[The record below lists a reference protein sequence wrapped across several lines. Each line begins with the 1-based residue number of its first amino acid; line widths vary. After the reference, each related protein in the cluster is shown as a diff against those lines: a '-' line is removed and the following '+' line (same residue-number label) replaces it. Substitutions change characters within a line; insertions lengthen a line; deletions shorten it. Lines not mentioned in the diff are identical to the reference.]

1 MKNEM
6 KIHKLNLKT
15 GQYAILAFLFILILS
30 YIGFPRMFFSSDEII
45 ENEEFGEVV
54 DWHKGD
60 GYLVVLTKNPDENVG
75 TFIFEKK
82 IANFYSKVPSF
93 KSKLS
98 NASYENVSVSFK
110 GRNLFIEFG
119 ENKEAGSVEVIYSWV
134 YARDMLYENGYF
146 LRVSDDK
153 IDPDYD
159 HYDRPDDPKQKI
171 VYETRLRDENGAAF
185 EMTPVVYMQ

>member
-60 GYLVVLTKNPDENVG
+60 GYLVILTKNPDENVG
-75 TFIFEKK
+75 IFIFEKK
-82 IANFYSKVPSF
+82 IANFF
-93 KSKLS
+93 
-98 NASYENVSVSFK
+98 F
-110 GRNLFIEFG
+110 
-119 ENKEAGSVEVIYSWV
+119 
-134 YARDMLYENGYF
+134 
-146 LRVSDDK
+146 
-153 IDPDYD
+153 
-159 HYDRPDDPKQKI
+159 PKDLNI
-171 VYETRLRDENGAAF
+171 VCPTYWSA
-185 EMTPVVYMQ
+185 

>member
-60 GYLVVLTKNPDENVG
+60 
-75 TFIFEKK
+75 
-82 IANFYSKVPSF
+82 
-93 KSKLS
+93 
-98 NASYENVSVSFK
+98 
-110 GRNLFIEFG
+110 
-119 ENKEAGSVEVIYSWV
+119 
-134 YARDMLYENGYF
+134 
-146 LRVSDDK
+146 
-153 IDPDYD
+153 
-159 HYDRPDDPKQKI
+159 
-171 VYETRLRDENGAAF
+171 
-185 EMTPVVYMQ
+185 

>member
-1 MKNEM
+1 M
-6 KIHKLNLKT
+6 KIHKLKLKT
-15 GQYAILAFLFILILS
+15 GQYAILAFLLFILILS
-30 YIGFPRMFFSSDEII
+30 YIVFPRMFFSRDEIL

-54 DWHKGD
+54 DWHKGN
-60 GYLVVLTKNPDENVG
+60 GYLVVLTKNPDEKVC

-82 IANFYSKVPSF
+82 IADFYSKVPSF

-98 NASYENVSVSFK
+98 NASYENVSVPFK
-110 GRNLFIEFG
+110 GHNLFIEFG
-119 ENKEAGSVEVIYSWV
+119 ENKEAGSVEVIYSGV

-146 LRVSDDK
+146 LSVSDDK

-159 HYDRPDDPKQKI
+159 YYDRPDDPKQKI

-185 EMTPVVYMQ
+185 ELTPVVYMQ